1 MIDRAALEQFVADY
15 ADKAYSFAL
24 GLSADE
30 HAAQDL
36 VQEAFV
42 KVFDHADRLDAAR
55 GLDQWFLTVMKRI
68 YLDGLKRMD
77 NRPKVDFECPI
88 GQGLTVADA
97 LPDEREEAL
106 IARLERA
113 ETKKLVR
120 RGLARLSPEHRGIL
134 MLIDLHETGYEDAAR
149 LLGVPLGTVRSRIV
163 RARAALR
170 EVLMEMEV
178 TP

>member
-1 MIDRAALEQFVADY
+1 MIDRPTLDRFVEDY

-24 GLSADE
+24 GLSDDE
-30 HAAQDL
+30 HVAQDL

-42 KVFDHADRLDAAR
+42 KVFDHADRLDTSK

-68 YLDGLKRMD
+68 YLDGAKRMD
-77 NRPKVDFECPI
+77 NRPKVDFDCPI
-88 GQGLTVADA
+88 GNGLTVADA

-106 IARLERA
+106 TARLERT
-113 ETKKLVR
+113 ETKALVR
-120 RGLARLSPEHRGIL
+120 RGMRRLSPEHRAIL
-134 MLIDLHETGYEDAAR
+134 LMIDLNGGRYEDAASIMG
-149 LLGVPLGTVRSRIV
+149 LPLNTVRSRIV

-170 EVLMEMEV
+170 DVMLELEV